1 MIDLLREDLHLTGTK
16 QSCDRKGQCGACTV
30 IVNGKAARSCITK
43 VVNLEGAEVISVEG
57 LGTPE
62 NPHLIQEAFVLAGAV
77 QCGYCIPGMIMA
89 SKVLLDQNPNPD
101 VAAIKKALARN
112 WCRCTGYKKIIEA
125 VQLAGKFIRGETSPQ
140 EVRSKI
146 GKGMLGVSHPR
157 PTAMI
162 KACGVAQFGADLPL
176 PPDALELALVHSTQY
191 HAKIKS
197 IDTSAALKM
206 PGVVGIMTAE
216 DIKGTNRIRLAGPDQ
231 PVLCEDTVRILG
243 DPIVAVAAKTRNQ
256 ARAAA
261 AAVKVEYE
269 PLPVMMTPLEAMA
282 PGAYQIHNFAPN
294 NIYVSQPLIK
304 G

>member
-1 MIDLLREDLHLTGTK
+1 MQKITLKVNGIQQQVMASPDMVLIDLLREDLHLTGTK

-30 IVNGKAARSCITK
+30 IVNGKAVRSCITK
-43 VVNLEGAEVISVEG
+43 IVNLEGAEVISVEG

-77 QCGYCIPGMIMA
+77 QCGFCIPGMIMA
-89 SKVLLDQNPNPD
+89 SKVLLDHNPNPD

-162 KACGVAQFGADLPL
+162 KACGTAQFGADVPM
-176 PPDALELALVHSTQY
+176 PPNTLELSVVYTTQHHAL
-191 HAKIKS
+191 IKS
-197 IDTSAALKM
+197 IDTATL
-206 PGVVGIMTAE
+206 
-216 DIKGTNRIRLAGPDQ
+216 
-231 PVLCEDTVRILG
+231 
-243 DPIVAVAAKTRNQ
+243 
-256 ARAAA
+256 
-261 AAVKVEYE
+261 
-269 PLPVMMTPLEAMA
+269 
-282 PGAYQIHNFAPN
+282 
-294 NIYVSQPLIK
+294 
-304 G
+304 